1 MITLQILDAI
11 LNILSNKP
19 ENKMYLRV
27 IQVNLYQN
35 YLFKGYLTDLIIEKS
50 IEKLLFEKYITEIKI
65 PFKNELFKIDSEL
78 ISYEI
83 TWEGQFFL
91 SQGGYGKYQREYYEK
106 ERVVNLENEQLANA
120 HKINELQKGVLLVTK
135 VLAWLTG
142 VASVYYLIEIANFA
156 NSFFHFWAVKK

>member
-19 ENKMYLRV
+19 EDKMYLRV

-50 IEKLLFEKYITEIKI
+50 IAKLLFEKYITEIKI

-91 SQGGYGKYQREYYEK
+91 
-106 ERVVNLENEQLANA
+106 
-120 HKINELQKGVLLVTK
+120 
-135 VLAWLTG
+135 
-142 VASVYYLIEIANFA
+142 
-156 NSFFHFWAVKK
+156 